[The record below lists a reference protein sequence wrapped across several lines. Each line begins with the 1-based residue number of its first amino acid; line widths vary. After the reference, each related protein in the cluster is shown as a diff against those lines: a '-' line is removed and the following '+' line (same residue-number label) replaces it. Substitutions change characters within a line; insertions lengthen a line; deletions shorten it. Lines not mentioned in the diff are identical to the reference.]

1 MVGKIDARREKR
13 ATPGKKFGT
22 TTYKSGG
29 RVKKQVGGVMPGVG
43 AAGAARPLAGAAGAR
58 PLAAGAARPLAGAAG
73 VQRPLGGGALPST
86 RMIKKGGKVKAKHGG
101 MKDKKKK

>member
-1 MVGKIDARREKR
+1 MVGKIDSRREKR

-43 AAGAARPLAGAAGAR
+43 AAGAARPLAGAAG
-58 PLAAGAARPLAGAAG
+58 